1 MDTRDSEMEKNLV
14 YCYKN
19 KRFPINENKLSG
31 VYEKWQKE
39 YIKKKR
45 IQELISDSKLK
56 EYQLK

>member
-1 MDTRDSEMEKNLV
+1 MDTRDSEMETNLV

-19 KRFPINENKLSG
+19 KKFPINENKLSG

-45 IQELISDSKLK
+45 IQELINSSKFK
-56 EYQLK
+56 K